1 MEETGEAA
9 SGAGF
14 VSLRGCGLML
24 LGWFLLGMVWAISTP
39 VSAVMDEPAHMIRML
54 GVAHGEWYG
63 APADRTY
70 RKVFRER
77 LGSRRQYLFFLDAG
91 RQISLP
97 ARLAPPPLKP
107 CIAEHANRI
116 PGCPETYPSAELTAG
131 RYFTYVGIYPP
142 LP

>member
-70 RKVFRER
+70 ARCSENGWVVEGSTCSSLTPDGRSAFR
-77 LGSRRQYLFFLDAG
+77 LVWRR
-91 RQISLP
+91 RHSNP
-97 ARLAPPPLKP
+97 A
-107 CIAEHANRI
+107 
-116 PGCPETYPSAELTAG
+116 
-131 RYFTYVGIYPP
+131 
-142 LP
+142 